1 MEVIAPFALGNYLII
16 FYIYIIIR
24 ICFRSLIIQITNF
37 GSDII
42 RTYIDSNGII
52 IIIIIIR
59 TTVKTTTTPPLTRF
73 STRYTQPRISART
86 VQYIQAR
93 PAQLRV
99 STYLIS
105 HAKKRVSLGSGRVRV
120 FFVCRAE
127 VINGW

>member
-1 MEVIAPFALGNYLII
+1 MIAPFALGNYLII

-42 RTYIDSNGII
+42 HTYIDSNG

-105 HAKKRVSLGSGRVRV
+105 NAKKRVSLGSGRVRV